1 MGDIDALFTVDATDS
16 SSPKFSTAAQAPV
29 SYVTKSFG
37 IPPTTTTHVAT
48 TTPVDEDDDEV
59 VPMEVD

>member
-1 MGDIDALFTVDATDS
+1 MGDIDALFTVDTGNKI
-16 SSPKFSTAAQAPV
+16 SPKLAASQPV

-37 IPPTTTTHVAT
+37 IPPTTTTHIAT
-48 TTPVDEDDDEV
+48 TTLVDDNDDDDEV